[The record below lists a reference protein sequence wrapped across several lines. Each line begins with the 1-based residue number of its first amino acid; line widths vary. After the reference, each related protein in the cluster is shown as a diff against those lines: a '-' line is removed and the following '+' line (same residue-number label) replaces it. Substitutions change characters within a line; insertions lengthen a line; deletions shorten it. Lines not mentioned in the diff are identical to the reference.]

1 MKKVRILLVEDHH
14 IVRQGIKQLLK
25 LHGNYDIVGDAGDGV
40 SAIEKTKR
48 LLPDVVILD
57 ISIPKINGI
66 ETAKQ
71 IRSIDPDI
79 KIIVLTMY
87 EAKELIT
94 RMLDIGVSA
103 YLNKESTD
111 TDLVAAI
118 ETTMNGQVFFSPS
131 VSKIMVEKITN
142 KTNDIC
148 IPEVNKESYNK
159 LTGREKTILYMVAEG
174 YCSKEIAKHFSIS
187 INTVNNHRAS
197 IMKKLNIHDAVGLTK
212 YAINV
217 GLLVNIKQKKSI
229 ESFLIQNGNS
239 PETRKPLE

>member
-1 MKKVRILLVEDHH
+1 MGKVRILLVEDHH

-25 LHGNYDIVGDAGDGV
+25 LHENYDVVDEAGDGV
-40 SAIEKTKR
+40 SAIEKTKK
-48 LLPDVVILD
+48 LLPDVVVLD
-57 ISIPKINGI
+57 ISISKINGI

-71 IRSIDPDI
+71 IRAIDPDI

-118 ETTMNGQVFFSPS
+118 EATMKGQVFFSPS

-142 KTNDIC
+142 KISDIG
-148 IPEVNKESYNK
+148 IPETNKEIYDK
-159 LTGREKTILYMVAEG
+159 LTDREKTILYMVAEG
-174 YCSKEIAKHFSIS
+174 YCSKEIAKHLSIS
-187 INTVNNHRAS
+187 INTVNNHRAN

-212 YAINV
+212 YAINM
-217 GLLVNIKQKKSI
+217 GLLVKAD
-229 ESFLIQNGNS
+229 
-239 PETRKPLE
+239 RKDI

>member
-1 MKKVRILLVEDHH
+1 MEKVRILLVEDHH

-25 LHGNYDIVGDAGDGV
+25 LHENYDVVDEAGDGV
-40 SAIEKTKR
+40 SAIAKIKK
-48 LLPDVVILD
+48 LLPDVVVLD
-57 ISIPKINGI
+57 ISISKINGI

-71 IRSIDPDI
+71 IRAIDPDI

-118 ETTMNGQVFFSPS
+118 EATMKGQVFFSPS

-142 KTNDIC
+142 KISDIG
-148 IPEVNKESYNK
+148 IPETNKEIYDK
-159 LTGREKTILYMVAEG
+159 LTDREKTILYMVAEG
-174 YCSKEIAKHFSIS
+174 YCSKEIAKHLSIS
-187 INTVNNHRAS
+187 INTVNNHRAN

-212 YAINV
+212 YAINM
-217 GLLVNIKQKKSI
+217 GLLVKADRNDI
-229 ESFLIQNGNS
+229 
-239 PETRKPLE
+239 

>member
-1 MKKVRILLVEDHH
+1 MEDHH
-14 IVRQGIKQLLK
+14 IVRQGIRQLLT
-25 LHGNYDIVGDAGDGV
+25 LHDNYEVVGDAGDGV

-48 LLPDVVILD
+48 LLPDVVVLD

-87 EAKELIT
+87 EAKNIIT

-118 ETTMNGQVFFSPS
+118 EATMGGQMFFSPS
-131 VSKIMVEKITN
+131 VSKVMAEKLTN
-142 KTNDIC
+142 RTADIC
-148 IPEVNKESYNK
+148 VPEVNEEAYDK

-212 YAINV
+212 YAINL
-217 GLLVNIKQKKSI
+217 GLLVNADRNDISI
-229 ESFLIQNGNS
+229 
-239 PETRKPLE
+239 

>member
-1 MKKVRILLVEDHH
+1 MEDHH
-14 IVRQGIKQLLK
+14 IVRQGIRQLLT
-25 LHGNYDIVGDAGDGV
+25 LHDNYDVVGDAGDGV

-48 LLPDVVILD
+48 LLPDVVVLD

-87 EAKELIT
+87 EAKDIIT

-118 ETTMNGQVFFSPS
+118 EATMGGQMFFSPS
-131 VSKIMVEKITN
+131 VSKVMAEKLTN
-142 KTNDIC
+142 RTDDIC
-148 IPEVNKESYNK
+148 ASEVNEEAYDK

-174 YCSKEIAKHFSIS
+174 YCSKEIAKHLSIS
-187 INTVNNHRAS
+187 INTVNNHRAN

-212 YAINV
+212 YAINL
-217 GLLVNIKQKKSI
+217 GLLVN
-229 ESFLIQNGNS
+229 
-239 PETRKPLE
+239 TDRKDI

>member
-1 MKKVRILLVEDHH
+1 VEDHH
-14 IVRQGIKQLLK
+14 IVRQGIRQLLK
-25 LHGNYDIVGDAGDGV
+25 LHDHYDVVGDAGDGA
-40 SAIEKTKR
+40 SAIEKIKR
-48 LLPDVVILD
+48 LLPDVVVLD

-87 EAKELIT
+87 ETKDIIT

-118 ETTMNGQVFFSPS
+118 EATMGGQMFFSPS
-131 VSKIMVEKITN
+131 VSKVMAEKLTN
-142 KTNDIC
+142 RTDDIC
-148 IPEVNKESYNK
+148 ASEVNEEAYDK

-174 YCSKEIAKHFSIS
+174 YCSKEIAKHLSIS
-187 INTVNNHRAS
+187 INTVNNHRAN
-197 IMKKLNIHDAVGLTK
+197 IMKKVNIHDAVGLTK
-212 YAINV
+212 YAINL
-217 GLLVNIKQKKSI
+217 GLLVN
-229 ESFLIQNGNS
+229 
-239 PETRKPLE
+239 TDRKDI

>member
-1 MKKVRILLVEDHH
+1 MEDHH
-14 IVRQGIKQLLK
+14 IVRQGIRQLLS
-25 LHGNYDIVGDAGDGV
+25 LHDNYNVVGDACDGV

-48 LLPDVVILD
+48 LLPDVVVLD

-71 IRSIDPDI
+71 IRSIDLGI

-87 EAKELIT
+87 EAKDIIT

-118 ETTMNGQVFFSPS
+118 EATMGGQMFFSPS
-131 VSKIMVEKITN
+131 VSKVMAEKLTN
-142 KTNDIC
+142 RTSDIC
-148 IPEVNKESYNK
+148 VTDLNKETYDK

-174 YCSKEIAKHFSIS
+174 YCSKEIAKHLSIS
-187 INTVNNHRAS
+187 INTVNNHRAN
-197 IMKKLNIHDAVGLTK
+197 IMKKINIHDAVGLTK
-212 YAINV
+212 YAIDL
-217 GLLVNIKQKKSI
+217 GLLVNSDQKD
-229 ESFLIQNGNS
+229 F
-239 PETRKPLE
+239 

>member
-1 MKKVRILLVEDHH
+1 MEKVRILLVEDHR
-14 IVRQGIKQLLK
+14 IVRQGITQLLK
-25 LHGNYDIVGDAGDGV
+25 LHDNYDIVGDAGDGA

-48 LLPDVVILD
+48 LLPDVIVLD

-71 IRSIDPDI
+71 ICSIDPNI

-87 EAKELIT
+87 ESKELIT

-118 ETTMNGQVFFSPS
+118 EATMSGKMFFSPS
-131 VSKIMVEKITN
+131 VSKVLAEKITN
-142 KTNDIC
+142 RTSDIC
-148 IPEVNKESYNK
+148 LSEANKEIYDT
-159 LTGREKTILYMVAEG
+159 LTRREKTILYMVAEG
-174 YCSKEIAKHFSIS
+174 YCSKEIAKHLSIS
-187 INTVNNHRAS
+187 INTVNNHRAN

-212 YAINV
+212 YAINL
-217 GLLVNIKQKKSI
+217 GLLVNADRNDI
-229 ESFLIQNGNS
+229 
-239 PETRKPLE
+239 

>member
-1 MKKVRILLVEDHH
+1 MEKVRILLVEDHH

-25 LHGNYDIVGDAGDGV
+25 LHENYDVVDEAGDGV
-40 SAIEKTKR
+40 SAIEKTKK
-48 LLPDVVILD
+48 LLPDVVVLD
-57 ISIPKINGI
+57 ISISKINGI

-71 IRSIDPDI
+71 IRAIDPDI

-118 ETTMNGQVFFSPS
+118 EATMKGQVFFSPS

-142 KTNDIC
+142 KISDID
-148 IPEVNKESYNK
+148 IPETNKEIYDK
-159 LTGREKTILYMVAEG
+159 LTDREKTILYMVAEG
-174 YCSKEIAKHFSIS
+174 YCSKEIAKHLSIS
-187 INTVNNHRAS
+187 INTVNNHRAN

-212 YAINV
+212 YAINM
-217 GLLVNIKQKKSI
+217 GLLVKADRNDI
-229 ESFLIQNGNS
+229 
-239 PETRKPLE
+239 

>member
-1 MKKVRILLVEDHH
+1 MEKVRILLVEDHH
-14 IVRQGIKQLLK
+14 IVRQGIRQLLK
-25 LHGNYDIVGDAGDGV
+25 LHENYDVVDEAGDGV
-40 SAIEKTKR
+40 SAIEKTKK
-48 LLPDVVILD
+48 LLPDVVVLD
-57 ISIPKINGI
+57 ISISKINGI

-71 IRSIDPDI
+71 IRAIDPDI

-118 ETTMNGQVFFSPS
+118 EATMKGQVFFSPS

-142 KTNDIC
+142 KISDIG
-148 IPEVNKESYNK
+148 IPETNKEIYDK
-159 LTGREKTILYMVAEG
+159 LTDREKTILYMVAEG
-174 YCSKEIAKHFSIS
+174 YCSKEIAKHLSIS
-187 INTVNNHRAS
+187 INTVNNHRAN

-212 YAINV
+212 YAINM
-217 GLLVNIKQKKSI
+217 GLLVKADRNDI
-229 ESFLIQNGNS
+229 
-239 PETRKPLE
+239 

>member
-1 MKKVRILLVEDHH
+1 MEKIRILLVEDHH
-14 IVRQGIKQLLK
+14 IVRQGIRQLLT
-25 LHGNYDIVGDAGDGV
+25 LHDNYDVVGDAGDGV

-48 LLPDVVILD
+48 LLPDVVVLD

-87 EAKELIT
+87 EAKDIIT

-118 ETTMNGQVFFSPS
+118 EATMGGQMFFSPS
-131 VSKIMVEKITN
+131 VSKVMAEKLTN
-142 KTNDIC
+142 RTADIC
-148 IPEVNKESYNK
+148 VPEVNEEAYDK

-174 YCSKEIAKHFSIS
+174 YCSKEIAKHLSIS
-187 INTVNNHRAS
+187 INTVNNHRAN
-197 IMKKLNIHDAVGLTK
+197 IMKKVNIHDAVGLTK
-212 YAINV
+212 YAINL
-217 GLLVNIKQKKSI
+217 GLLVN
-229 ESFLIQNGNS
+229 
-239 PETRKPLE
+239 TDRKDI